1 MCRVSESN
9 GAQPEQPKFKM
20 DAHYSKHA
28 AELKAA
34 KGKVEEKWNRRGR
47 SPLKFVESFD
57 ELEDLV
63 SYHESSLK
71 EPDAEGIPEEFISFI
86 RKMRSSSNR
95 VGPITRQSCISR
107 MLSVQRMN
115 IGETGLIHQ

>member
-1 MCRVSESN
+1 
-9 GAQPEQPKFKM
+9 M

-86 RKMRSSSNR
+86 RKMREFLESRRPDYKAKLHFANAQRAKNEYWRDRFDPPVRPLQGGRADGNR
-95 VGPITRQSCISR
+95 G
-107 MLSVQRMN
+107 
-115 IGETGLIHQ
+115 